1 MNDRVVAFDINAD
14 RSNAPVISSAR
25 PTPSQRPHRPRHT
38 NRAMARAQLASV
50 YAGLLGA
57 EISAADLL
65 EHIQIAAGSGKL
77 GLDEM
82 AAAFRGV
89 GLSAKVDKAPKWTEG
104 IWPALAL
111 MNSDQMVLVLGQS
124 EGVVEDL
131 LAELADVVANLV
143 LDLGQL
149 CLGLLSHLDHV
160 ELGVDV
166 A

>member
-1 MNDRVVAFDINAD
+1 M
-14 RSNAPVISSAR
+14 
-25 PTPSQRPHRPRHT
+25 
-38 NRAMARAQLASV
+38 
-50 YAGLLGA
+50 
-57 EISAADLL
+57 
-65 EHIQIAAGSGKL
+65 
-77 GLDEM
+77 
-82 AAAFRGV
+82 
-89 GLSAKVDKAPKWTEG
+89 
-104 IWPALAL
+104 
-111 MNSDQMVLVLGQS
+111 LGQS